1 MDSFQLLDGSC
12 QNCIR
17 LFAALEETMTKTGP
31 VAILFIPDGSIV
43 LYMEDRFQVR
53 NKSSERGESRD
64 ENPPPSLTGKEA
76 RRRPKKRT
84 EKQINIPNSNLE
96 IIYKKQVNKEKN
108 RPKGRKTTNKTRP

>member
-53 NKSSERGESRD
+53 NKRSGRGESRD
-64 ENPPPSLTGKEA
+64 ENPPPFLTGKEA
-76 RRRPKKRT
+76 RRRPKKTT

-108 RPKGRKTTNKTRP
+108 RPKGRKTTNKPQP

>member
-64 ENPPPSLTGKEA
+64 ENPPPFLTGKEA
-76 RRRPKKRT
+76 RRRPKKPT

-96 IIYKKQVNKEKN
+96 IIYKNQVNKEKN
-108 RPKGRKTTNKTRP
+108 RPKGRKTTNKPQP